1 MSLSDTFIR
10 RPVLS
15 TVCSI
20 LILMA
25 GIICLPLLP
34 IENLPNIAPPTIQV
48 TANLPGADA
57 LTVESA
63 VTGPLEEQIN
73 GAPGMDYITSNS
85 TNEGVSQINVYFE
98 ANSDPNIDQVN
109 VLNRVQTATAQLPQ
123 QVTSQGVTVQQT
135 ASSYLLVYNI
145 TSTKG
150 QFDSNYL
157 NGLYQ
162 LNLAYPLGRAQGVG
176 QVNVFGSSN
185 PAYRLWVDPL
195 KLTRF
200 NLSVQDVTN
209 ALQSQ
214 NQIVIGGN
222 IGGPPSVAG
231 NRTTFPILVEGN
243 LKTVEAF
250 EDLILTKG
258 PSGTETAK
266 GPDGSLIRLRDVGR
280 AEYAFQNFNQS
291 AINALSGYP
300 SIGFGVIQLPGSN
313 AISTAKAVDEV
324 LADFQKTLPP
334 GVMLEKVFDQTDF
347 INASIYGALDALRD
361 AVVLVLLIIFLFLQD
376 WKATMVPA
384 LALPIA
390 LLGAVVFVQAFGF
403 SINQLTLLGIIL
415 ATGLVV
421 DDAIVVVEAVS
432 ARIEAGDRPFK
443 AASNA
448 MKELTGA
455 ILATALVLMAVF
467 VPVTFFPGATGVIY
481 RQFALT
487 IVFAI
492 VVSTFNAIT
501 GKPLQSA
508 LLLGGGKTNPSGGH
522 WILIG
527 GAFGGG
533 YGYLFGG
540 WPWCLGFGLLGAVVG
555 LFLQPIFKAFNHF
568 FEGLSKAYAVVLG
581 QAIRFRKFVIAVLL
595 AGVVLTGFAFVAI
608 PTGFVPNE
616 DQGYGLGIIQLPPQ
630 ASLDST
636 MEVGRKVREIIAR
649 EPDVVS
655 GEVIGGAGFNGGSL
669 NQGLFFFGLK
679 PIEERTSPDQSA
691 NAIIRR
697 LNQAFRSIPGAL
709 VLAQSPAAVPGFS
722 AQGGL
727 SFQFNDLSNGGYSPT
742 DLGKLADQ
750 LIAKA
755 SATGDFFKLY
765 TQFVSDAPVWRLEPD
780 RDRMASMNVD
790 FGTAMQVL
798 GALNG
803 GTFVNQTYENGQ
815 YRQVYVQAEG
825 SKRSVVQDLNNLYV
839 PSSSGQQIPLANLVK
854 VRLDSAPPII
864 SHYDL
869 YRTVLIQGMEGIG
882 KSSGQA
888 IDTLASTFR
897 QLNFS
902 NIGMAWSSLSR
913 SEVAAGSLAAL
924 VFALGIVVVFLVLS
938 AQYGSYLDPLVILIT
953 VPLAMLGALMF
964 LVLMGQVNNVY
975 AQVGL
980 VTLIGLAAKNGILI
994 VDLANQR
1001 MEAGLSAIE
1010 AAKGAAESRFRPI
1023 LMTASAALSGFF
1035 PLVVASGAG
1044 ALSQRSIGSVIF
1056 GGLLV
1061 ATLLSL
1067 FVVPALYV
1075 VMKNLEAKWFPN
1087 SVQGDP
1093 LADVAELPV

>member
-1 MSLSDTFIR
+1 
-10 RPVLS
+10 
-15 TVCSI
+15 
-20 LILMA
+20 MA

-48 TANLPGADA
+48 TANLPGANA
-57 LTVESA
+57 VTVESA

-85 TNEGVSQINVYFE
+85 TSEGVSQINVYFTSDT
-98 ANSDPNIDQVN
+98 NSDIDQVN
-109 VLNRVQTATAQLPQ
+109 VLNRVQTASAQLPE
-123 QVTSQGVTVQQT
+123 QVNAQGITVQQT
-135 ASSYLLVYNI
+135 ASSYLLVYNL
-145 TSTKG
+145 TSTQG
-150 QFDSNYL
+150 QFDRNYL

-195 KLTRF
+195 KLARF
-200 NLSVQDVTN
+200 NLTVLDVTN
-209 ALQSQ
+209 ALESQ
-214 NQIVIGGN
+214 NQIVIGGF
-222 IGGPPSVAG
+222 IGGPPSITT
-231 NRTTFPILVEGN
+231 NRSTFPILIEGN
-243 LKTVEAF
+243 LKTVEEF
-250 EDLILTKG
+250 ENLILSTG
-258 PSGTETAK
+258 PGGADADK

-280 AEYAFQNFNQS
+280 AEYAFQNFFES
-291 AINALSGYP
+291 AQNVLTGNP
-300 SIGFGVIQLPGSN
+300 CIGFGVIQLPGTN
-313 AISTAKAVDEV
+313 AISTAKAVNKV
-324 LADFQKTLPP
+324 LNDFKSTLPP
-334 GVMLEKVFDQTDF
+334 GVILEKVFDQTDF

-390 LLGAVVFVQAFGF
+390 LLGALVFVKVFGF
-403 SINQLTLLGIIL
+403 SINELTLLGIIL

-432 ARIEAGDRPFK
+432 AKIEAGDEPFA

-455 ILATALVLMAVF
+455 IMATALVLLAVF
-467 VPVTFFPGATGVIY
+467 IPVTLFPGATGVIY

-492 VVSTFNAIT
+492 LVSTFNAIT

-508 LLLGGGKTNPSGGH
+508 LLLGGGKTNPSGWH
-522 WILIG
+522 WMLIAG
-527 GAFGGG
+527 LFGVG

-540 WPWCLGFGLLGAVVG
+540 WPWSLGFGLIGTVIGA
-555 LFLQPIFKAFNHF
+555 FLQPIFKGFNRIF
-568 FEGLSKAYAVVLG
+568 DALQKSYSSILKN
-581 QAIRFRKFVIAVLL
+581 AIRMRRLLIAFLL
-595 AGVVLTGFAFVAI
+595 GGVVLTGFAFVAI
-608 PTGFVPNE
+608 PTGFVPTE
-616 DQGYGLGIIQLPPQ
+616 DQGYGLGIFQLPPQ
-630 ASLDST
+630 ASIEATIEIGD
-636 MEVGRKVREIIAR
+636 KVREVVSK

-655 GEVIGGAGFNGGSL
+655 GEVIAGAGFNGGSL

-679 PIEERTSPDQSA
+679 PIEERSNPEQSA
-691 NAIIRR
+691 GAIIRR
-697 LNQAFRSIPGAL
+697 MNKEFRNISGAL
-709 VLAQSPAAVPGFS
+709 VLAQPPAAVPGFS
-722 AQGGL
+722 AQGGI
-727 SFQFNDLSNGGYSPT
+727 SFQFNDLSNGGYSFT
-742 DLGKLADQ
+742 DLRKLSTQ
-750 LIAKA
+750 LIRN
-755 SATGDFFKLY
+755 SLATGNFLNLY
-765 TQFVSDAPVWRLEPD
+765 TQFVSDAPAWRLEPD

-790 FGTAMQVL
+790 FGTAMQVF

-803 GTFVNQTYENGQ
+803 GVFVNQTYEDGQ

-825 SKRSVVQDLNNLYV
+825 TRRSVVQDLDNLYV
-839 PSSSGQQIPLANLVK
+839 PNSSGDQVPLSNLFKVK
-854 VRLDSAPPII
+854 LDSLPPII
-864 SHYDL
+864 THYDL
-869 YRTVLIQGMEGIG
+869 YRSVLIQGVEAIG

-888 IDTLASTFR
+888 IDTISDKFR

-902 NIGMAWSSLSR
+902 NIGSAWSALSR
-913 SEVAAGSLAAL
+913 SEIAAGSLAAL
-924 VFALGIVVVFLVLS
+924 VFALGIVVVFLILS
-938 AQYGSYLDPLVILIT
+938 AQYGSYLDPLVILMT
-953 VPLAMLGALMF
+953 VPLAMLGAIIF

-1001 MEAGLSAIE
+1001 MESGLAAEE
-1010 AAKGAAESRFRPI
+1010 AVQGAAESRLRPI

-1044 ALSQRSIGSVIF
+1044 ALSQRSVGSVIF

-1061 ATLLSL
+1061 STVMSL
-1067 FVVPALYV
+1067 FLVPAFYV
-1075 VMKNLEAKWFPN
+1075 FIKNLEASWFP
-1087 SVQGDP
+1087 
-1093 LADVAELPV
+1093 AAE